1 MLFHKSVTDIIQQR
15 KSIRSYSGTPIEED
29 KKEALRKFL
38 SANTIG
44 PLGTKARFIFITA
57 AQEDSESLRGLIT
70 YGMIKNPM
78 GFIIRAVENARYSLE
93 DFGYLMEKKY
103 PDGDQSGI
111 GHLLAGRNI
120 QYKRVF
126 AQDRSAR

>member
-1 MLFHKSVTDIIQQR
+1 MLFHKPVADIIQQR

-57 AQEDSESLRGLIT
+57 APEAVNPCVGLL
-70 YGMIKNPM
+70 PM
-78 GFIIRAVENARYSLE
+78 G
-93 DFGYLMEKKY
+93 
-103 PDGDQSGI
+103 
-111 GHLLAGRNI
+111 
-120 QYKRVF
+120 
-126 AQDRSAR
+126 